1 VSAVVTG
8 IGVVSGFGH
17 GVEPFWQG
25 LVSGTSSLAPIRR
38 FEVPPHASL
47 GAEVPPLDTRAF
59 VHSSI
64 GRRIDWVSL
73 LALAACRLAL
83 ADARLEAPALAPGR
97 TALALGSAFGNL
109 SETQTFLDR
118 LFARGA
124 GNPLVFPNLV
134 FNAPLSYASIELGV
148 TGPTAM
154 LSGQEASGEVALG
167 WGAEA
172 IAGGAADVCLAG
184 GADELG
190 AVLHQVLREGQ
201 TLSRG
206 QPRPLDP
213 HADGPC
219 AGEGAAVLVL
229 ESEAH
234 ARRRSARIYARLVPH
249 VGFTVPAPVH
259 GWPVDPVP
267 LAEALAPLVA
277 DADVVFAA
285 ASGRPALDALEAAA
299 LARVLG
305 GRRSPITAIRGAIGD
320 FGAAGAL
327 AAAAAV
333 RTLVEG
339 VVPPTL
345 GIVPPARGDLDVVA
359 SARRLAARVAL
370 VDGLAR
376 GGVCRPLRFEAAR

>member
-1 VSAVVTG
+1 VSAVVVTG

-17 GVEPFWQG
+17 GVDPFWQG
-25 LVSGTSSLAPIRR
+25 LVSGGSGLAPIRR
-38 FEVPPHASL
+38 FEVPPDASL

-59 VHSSI
+59 VRSSI

-73 LALAACRLAL
+73 MTLAACRLAL
-83 ADARLEAPALAPGR
+83 ADAKLEALAPAR

-118 LFARGA
+118 MFARGA

-134 FNAPLSYASIELGV
+134 FNAPLSYVSIELGI

-154 LSGQEASGEVALG
+154 LSGQEASGEMALG
-167 WGAEA
+167 WGAAA
-172 IAGGAADVCLAG
+172 IAGGAADLCLAG

-201 TLSRG
+201 SLSRAW
-206 QPRPLDP
+206 PRPLDP

-219 AGEGAAVLVL
+219 TGEGAAVLVL
-229 ESEAH
+229 ESESH
-234 ARRRSARIYARLVPH
+234 ACARAARIYARLVPS

-267 LAEALAPLVA
+267 LAEGLAPLIA

-299 LARVLG
+299 LARALG
-305 GRRSPITAIRGAIGD
+305 GRRTPVTAIRGAIGD

-327 AAAAAV
+327 GAAAAV
-333 RTLVEG
+333 RALAEG

-345 GIVPPARGDLDVVA
+345 GIVPPARGDLDVVG
-359 SARRLAARVAL
+359 SSRRLAARVAVL
-370 VDGLAR
+370 DGLAR
-376 GGVCRPLRFEAAR
+376 GGVCRPLRFEAAA